1 MSDRPF
7 SLVAAT
13 VGKLGG
19 ADVLGQPVVSDA
31 DMVRVVVHGFPL
43 ASIDELRKGG
53 MSEEEVSC
61 LIIKP
66 RTLSHRREL
75 GRGLTPEESDRA
87 ARVARIM
94 ALAEETFANKDKA
107 ARWLRGSMSYLDG
120 KSPMEFVRTDAGT
133 RIIENTLAKI
143 AWGAAF

>member
-1 MSDRPF
+1 MNDRPF

-19 ADVLGQPVVSDA
+19 ADVLGQQVISDA
-31 DMVRVVVHGFPL
+31 DMVRMVVHGFPL
-43 ASIDELRKGG
+43 ASIDQLRKGG
-53 MSEEEVSC
+53 MSEEEVSY

-75 GRGLTPEESDRA
+75 GRRLTPEESDRA
-87 ARVARIM
+87 ARVARII
-94 ALAEETFANKDKA
+94 ALAEDTFGNKEKA
-107 ARWLRGSMSYLDG
+107 ARWLRGSMGYLDG
-120 KSPMEFVRTDAGT
+120 KSPMEVVRTDSGT
-133 RIIENTLAKI
+133 RIIENTLERI